1 MFFYWLRPRPEN
13 KMAKELQKDSKW
25 WAENESWEVL
35 LLDILFLIGQE
46 RVPADDVVRAAHF
59 LSRKLQLVCSKLG
72 ESFNRGFCP
81 LAGALVIPPSKI
93 QTQSLASQSTR
104 LWAEETL
111 SSLSKLVRNL
121 PHAR

>member
-1 MFFYWLRPRPEN
+1 MLE
-13 KMAKELQKDSKW
+13 
-25 WAENESWEVL
+25 
-35 LLDILFLIGQE
+35 LFLIGQE

-59 LSRKLQLVCSKLG
+59 LSARKLQLVCSKLG

-81 LAGALVIPPSKI
+81 PAGALVIPPSKI

-111 SSLSKLVRNL
+111 SSLSKLV
-121 PHAR
+121 